1 MPILPA
7 ERSLFPDDLL
17 DTCFVEPCD
26 RRWWVICTKARQEK
40 AIARDLAQFEIPF
53 YLPLV
58 SRENLIRRRR
68 VRSYVPLFDGYVFLF
83 ASEKERLRAL
93 TTDRIARILPV
104 EDQEELLGDL
114 RQVRR
119 LIESDAPL
127 TVERRLMPGRRVRV
141 KAGAMLGLEGT
152 VISRRGKSHLL
163 VAVNFLHQ
171 SVSVA
176 IDDFV
181 LEPID

>member
-7 ERSLFPDDLL
+7 ETSIFPDGLL
-17 DTCFVEPCD
+17 DECLVGLSD
-26 RRWWVICTKARQEK
+26 RCWWVICTKARQEK
-40 AIARDLAQFEIPF
+40 AIARQLLEFEIPF
-53 YLPLV
+53 YLPLIC
-58 SRENLIRRRR
+58 RRNLIRGRQ
-68 VRSYVPLFDGYVFLF
+68 VQSYVPLFDGYVFLF
-83 ASEKERLRAL
+83 ASDKERLRAL
-93 TTDRIARILPV
+93 TTKRVSRILPV
-104 EDQEELLGDL
+104 EDQKQLSHDL

-141 KAGAMLGLEGT
+141 KTGAMLGLEGT
-152 VISRRGKSHLL
+152 VTSRRGNSRLL

-176 IDDFV
+176 IDDFA